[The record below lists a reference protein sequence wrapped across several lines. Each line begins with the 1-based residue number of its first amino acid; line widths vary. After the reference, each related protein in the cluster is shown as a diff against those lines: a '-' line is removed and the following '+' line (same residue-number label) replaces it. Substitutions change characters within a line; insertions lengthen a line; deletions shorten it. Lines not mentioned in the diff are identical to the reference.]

1 MTGKHELLD
10 SSSYNHGDNMPE
22 NLVFSAKLQEF
33 ANKVDYICCLE
44 TGGKI
49 QCLEAYEQIK
59 TLLQQLDD
67 ANDSLETGNLHFDN

>member
-1 MTGKHELLD
+1 MTGKQELLD
-10 SSSYNHGDNMPE
+10 SSSYNHGDNVAQ
-22 NLVFSAKLQEF
+22 NLLFSATLQEF

-49 QCLEAYEQIK
+49 HCLEAYTQIK

-67 ANDSLETGNLHFDN
+67 VNESLETGNLQFDN